1 MIHTEN
7 TMVRSCGT
15 EAAISSCATSNH
27 QFDTWD
33 ADLIPFEHCRIDVVT
48 AVSTGTLGNQ
58 WTSMVILESSVT
70 NISSATAL
78 ASGTGTT
85 NTTATT
91 AEFTLPTYMD
101 TSVKQIISFEV
112 PLAKVERYLNLT
124 VQASSITQATCHF
137 IATLSRGSGRDT
149 DAKQGAAQ
157 VAYPAVARSES
168 GLT

>member
-1 MIHTEN
+1 MIHAEN
-7 TMVRSCGT
+7 TMTRSFGT
-15 EAAISSCATSNH
+15 EAAIASNATSNH
-27 QFDTWD
+27 QVDTWD
-33 ADLIPFEHCRIDVVT
+33 AEGIPFEHCRIDVVT

-58 WTSMVILESSVT
+58 WTSMVILDSIVT

-78 ASGTGTT
+78 PSGTGTT

-91 AEFTLPTYMD
+91 AQFTIPTYTD
-101 TSVKQIISFEV
+101 TSIKQIISFSV
-112 PLAKVERYLNLT
+112 PLATVERYLNLT
-124 VQASSITQATCHF
+124 VEASSITQQTCHF

-149 DAKQGAAQ
+149 DTKQGAAQ